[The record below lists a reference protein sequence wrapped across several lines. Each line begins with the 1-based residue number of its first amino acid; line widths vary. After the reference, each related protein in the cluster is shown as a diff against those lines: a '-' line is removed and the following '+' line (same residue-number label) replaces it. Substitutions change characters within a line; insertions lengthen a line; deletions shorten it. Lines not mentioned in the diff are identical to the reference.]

1 MNTLL
6 VTNSRWFFALITAIL
21 MIAVTPLSS
30 QSAETKQDPEAEAKT
45 VSPVAPTKK
54 KGVYVGMPAEELQ
67 AAIGKPEQ
75 IIPVPSKSAND
86 GHSEIWVYRRFL
98 RSYIE
103 VMTVGSRPI
112 MGRRQ
117 NGDGSWSDV
126 VLSTEPVDK
135 NRRTDV
141 YQVARFLITDGKYVA
156 NAKFEEK
163 EQTFQ

>member
-1 MNTLL
+1 MNYLR
-6 VTNSRWFFALITAIL
+6 VTNFRYFFALITALL
-21 MIAVTPLSS
+21 MIAGTPLSS
-30 QSAETKQDPEAEAKT
+30 QPAETTQNPQVETKPA
-45 VSPVAPTKK
+45 SPLAPTKK
-54 KGVYVGMPAEELQ
+54 KGVYVGMPADELQ
-67 AAIGKPEQ
+67 AAIGKPER
-75 IIPVPSKSAND
+75 IIPVPAKSEND
-86 GHSEIWVYRRFL
+86 GHSEIWIYRRFL

-103 VMTVGSRPI
+103 IVTIGSRPI
-112 MGRRQ
+112 MGRRR
-117 NGDGSWSDV
+117 NADGSWSDV

>member
-86 GHSEIWVYRRFL
+86 GH
-98 RSYIE
+98 IE